1 MPRSLRTEQEVQR
14 IVVDAFEDGIKAAR
28 AAMAS
33 YMASYVLLPTFL
45 QPRTLTSLIVFLKES
60 AGDR

>member
-33 YMASYVLLPTFL
+33 YMASYVLLLTFL
-45 QPRTLTSLIVFLKES
+45 
-60 AGDR
+60 

>member
-28 AAMAS
+28 AAMVS
-33 YMASYVLLPTFL
+33 YMASYVLSLTFL
-45 QPRTLTSLIVFLKES
+45 
-60 AGDR
+60 